1 MGGIIEPLS
10 DTKIHRGNML
20 SRIYNTAYLPVL
32 LSLALIASLAGKT
45 IGQEPF
51 NPKGHYQ
58 LTTNVLGFEEP
69 VQFDLEVTP
78 IEHGYAAN
86 VTSDIAPDISRTVP
100 VEVTGRELHYETVTP
115 NGTLSIAISV
125 EQDNSVKGT
134 WSLGL
139 FLRGTLAGR
148 KLAEESSDS

>member
-10 DTKIHRGNML
+10 NTKLHRGNML
-20 SRIYNTAYLPVL
+20 SKNSNTAYLPVF
-32 LSLALIASLAGKT
+32 LSLILIGSLAEKT

-51 NPKGHYQ
+51 NPKGHYE

-86 VTSDIAPDISRTVP
+86 VTSEIAPDISRTVP

-115 NGTLSIAISV
+115 NGTLAITISV
-125 EQDNSVKGT
+125 AEDNSVKGT
-134 WSLGL
+134 WNLGL
-139 FLRGTLAGR
+139 FLRGTLDGR